1 MSGAVKLPL
10 RPLWEK
16 VAEPPDIAFG
26 NSEDRL
32 RWVG

>member
-1 MSGAVKLPL
+1 MPGSP

-32 RWVG
+32 RSVG